1 MRFVRLGAAAED
13 AYACPHYFVRMD
25 AELRPR
31 PDHLQLLRACYLDLD
46 TYRDPELAG
55 LEPDELARRVLE
67 VLEAAGIPRPT
78 IVFTGR
84 GLQLGWRFAGGIL
97 PAALPRWKAVQTAL
111 DGLLRAF
118 RPDPAVTLDPVR
130 ILRLPGSVNRKSGRT
145 ATVLVAGDVVT
156 FDELA
161 AAALPLDRRQVHAL
175 ELERRTAAPRSAPT
189 P

>member
-1 MRFVRLGAAAED
+1 MRFVRLGAAGEILEQRWVGAAEEASAAAALAGAED

-78 IVFTGR
+78 IVF
-84 GLQLGWRFAGGIL
+84 
-97 PAALPRWKAVQTAL
+97 
-111 DGLLRAF
+111 
-118 RPDPAVTLDPVR
+118 
-130 ILRLPGSVNRKSGRT
+130 
-145 ATVLVAGDVVT
+145 
-156 FDELA
+156 
-161 AAALPLDRRQVHAL
+161 
-175 ELERRTAAPRSAPT
+175 
-189 P
+189 